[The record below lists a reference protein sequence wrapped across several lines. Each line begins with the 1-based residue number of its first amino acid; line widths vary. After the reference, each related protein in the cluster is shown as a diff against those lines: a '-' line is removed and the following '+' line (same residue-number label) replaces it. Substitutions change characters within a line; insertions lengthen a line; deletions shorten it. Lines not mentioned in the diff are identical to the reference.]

1 MKVTYYNRGG
11 DTIMFEK
18 LDDNTIKM
26 SGFKYYRTG
35 YNDDDSINFIDPS
48 GGPYIGVGMNLNTY
62 FNTKKDM
69 IIKAIENEPE
79 NDNDIPNGAVLKI

>member
-1 MKVTYYNRGG
+1 MKVDYYNRYG
-11 DTIMFEK
+11 DTIVFEK

-26 SGFKYYRTG
+26 SGYQYSRSGFNEDGSK
-35 YNDDDSINFIDPS
+35 IQFIDPS

-69 IIKAIENEPE
+69 IIKAIEFEPG
-79 NDNDIPNGAVLKI
+79 NGTVLKI